1 MPTSTTLFITPNDLK
16 QNTILNGNVDTDL
29 FINFIKIAQQMHIQ
43 NYLGTQLYNVITTKI
58 TTNTLTG
65 DYLSLVTN
73 FIQPML
79 IHYAMVDYLPFANY
93 QIRNGGVFK
102 HRSENSE
109 NVNKDELDIL
119 VQKHRSFGDFYA
131 KRFVDYMV
139 INASTMFPTY
149 WTNSNADM
157 YPDQKPN
164 PTGWVL

>member
-1 MPTSTTLFITPNDLK
+1 MATSTTLFITPNDLK

-29 FINFIKIAQQMHIQ
+29 FINFIKIAQQMHVQ
-43 NYLGTQLYNVITTKI
+43 NYLGTQLYNVIIDKI
-58 TTNTLTG
+58 KNNTLTG
-65 DYLSLVTN
+65 DYLNLVTD

-79 IHYAMVDYLPFANY
+79 IHFAMVDYLPFANY

-102 HRSENSE
+102 HKSENSE
-109 NVNKDELDIL
+109 NVAKDELDIL

-139 INASTMFPTY
+139 INASQMFPTY
-149 WTNSNADM
+149 WTNSNSDM